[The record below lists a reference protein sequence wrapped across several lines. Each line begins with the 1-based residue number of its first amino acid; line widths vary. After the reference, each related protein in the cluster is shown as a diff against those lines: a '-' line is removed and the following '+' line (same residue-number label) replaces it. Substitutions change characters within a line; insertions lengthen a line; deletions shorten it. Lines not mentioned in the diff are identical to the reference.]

1 MSLLETTQFALL
13 IVYRASLARSNHS
26 LSILSHKAYIFGGEL
41 GDGKLADTS
50 VHVVSLLPA
59 DKAEANGE
67 QQYAMVPAL
76 PDGETGGEAS
86 GVRNE
91 TSDGVPAPRSKHA
104 ACGLNVCVAIFGGSD
119 ENGDVIDEKG
129 RVWLFNTAKACWE
142 ALDPPETSGES
153 LSVQEGSSARPNYPE
168 SRTNASLFE
177 HKNDLILYGGYN
189 TSKQPLKDTWH
200 FSYSS
205 RSWTRLPDAP
215 SATTNAALTDDTLFL
230 LTSSAEDNG
239 LSGYIHSLTIAK
251 TAAETRA
258 ARWTSQ
264 SFPASPLTPAPKP
277 RVNGGLLPVSTG
289 HGRSYLLHFLGEREV
304 PSKSPVPAERE
315 QLQYPDLWTLQLPSH
330 TTNASSIASALNPA
344 AIKDAIRSY
353 LPKTDAGTHGWAE
366 VDVVP
371 PSLDSVGNGEGGKV
385 HPGPRAFF
393 GCDVLGSETKNV
405 LGVGERAMIVLW
417 GGINAKGEREG
428 DGWMVTVE

>member
-1 MSLLETTQFALL
+1 MPPLSLLTAG
-13 IVYRASLARSNHS
+13 RASLARSDHS
-26 LSILSHKAYIFGGEL
+26 LTILSHKAYIFGGEI

-59 DKAEANGE
+59 AEAEKKGE
-67 QQYAMVPAL
+67 HQYAMVPAL
-76 PDGETGGEAS
+76 ADGETGGEAS
-86 GVRNE
+86 GIRKE

-104 ACGLNVCVAIFGGSD
+104 ACSLNVCVAVFGGSD
-119 ENGDVIDEKG
+119 EKGNVIDERG
-129 RVWLFNTAKACWE
+129 RVWLFNTAKTCWE

-153 LSVQEGSSARPNYPE
+153 LSVQESSSGPNYPE
-168 SRTNASLFE
+168 SRTSASLFE
-177 HKNDLILYGGYN
+177 HKNDLILYGGFN
-189 TSKQPLKDTWH
+189 ATKESLKDTWH
-200 FSYSS
+200 FSYAN

-215 SATTNAALTDDTLFL
+215 AATTNAALTNSTVFL
-230 LTSSAEDNG
+230 LTSSAETSG
-239 LSGYIHSLTIAK
+239 LHGYIHSLPLAK
-251 TAAETRA
+251 TAAETRN
-258 ARWTSQ
+258 ARWETQ
-264 SFPASPLTPAPKP
+264 SFPSSPLTPAPKP
-277 RVNGGLLPVSTG
+277 RINGGLLPVSTG
-289 HGRSYLLHFLGEREV
+289 HGRNYLLHFLGEREQ

-315 QLQYPDLWTLQLPSH
+315 QIQYPDLWTLQLPSAH
-330 TTNASSIASALNPA
+330 TNSSSIASALNPA

-353 LPKTDAGTHGWAE
+353 LPKSDSGTHGWAE

-371 PSLDSVGNGEGGKV
+371 TSLDSIGNGESGKV